1 MWGSIGV
8 CGVELVEEVRKRYL
22 WRMTNTPLTFK
33 QAKFVDVYVE
43 TRDYFEA
50 YLQAYEPKKMRPS
63 AIQIEGWKTLQIPKV
78 AREVN
83 RRFGVLAEKVDEST
97 GFNAI
102 HALSLFLDLVRADPN
117 ELIGLRVGSCRKCWG
132 EGHKYQW
139 RTEDEYWEAVA
150 AAEKAEEP
158 LPDCNG
164 GFGYDHTRE
173 PAPDCPY
180 CGGEGESR
188 IVPQDTRKLSP
199 GGKILF
205 QGVKQTKDGLQ
216 IILADRTKALENAA
230 KIIGAFTDKIEIS
243 GAVGNLKPDMKGL
256 TGTDAAR
263 AYADFIKGVDG
274 GGKKL

>member
-1 MWGSIGV
+1 
-8 CGVELVEEVRKRYL
+8 
-22 WRMTNTPLTFK
+22 MTVPSFTHK
-33 QAKFVDVYVE
+33 QQKFIDLYVE

-50 YLQAYEPKKMRPS
+50 YLQAYEPKRMRPS
-63 AIQIEGWKTLQIPKV
+63 AIQIEGWKTLQKPNIAK
-78 AREVN
+78 EVN
-83 RRFGVLAEKVDEST
+83 RRLGVLAEKVDEST

-117 ELIGLRVGSCRKCWG
+117 ELIGLRVGACRKCWG
-132 EGHKYQW
+132 DGHHYQW
-139 RTEDEYWEAVA
+139 RTEDEYCEAVE
-150 AAEKAEEP
+150 AAEKAKKSLP
-158 LPDCNG
+158 LPDG

-173 PAPDCPY
+173 PCPDCPY

-230 KIIGAFTDKIEIS
+230 KIIGAFTDKIEIHGS
-243 GAVGNLKPDMKGL
+243 VTNLKPDMKGMS
-256 TGTDAAR
+256 GSDAAR
-263 AYADFIKGVDG
+263 AYADFIKGIDA